1 MSELFEPIAEA
12 GKTKA
17 LICFP
22 YGGGWSSIFH
32 PWEHFVDETIAVVP
46 IQFPGRGARMDEPS
60 YSDLSRLIEET
71 AESLSKISLPLYLYG
86 GCFGGMCAYET
97 ARRLEE
103 AYDIHV
109 EALFLN
115 SLFAPQLIDTSEK
128 IGDLPEAEFISK
140 IREKGEL
147 PDEVLDDEEVLAFLL
162 DGIVADYKLY
172 ESYRY
177 CDRGTKLQTNL
188 HLFCKNRKELTD
200 PKYLAWQEYMQ
211 SDIHTHLIEAQN
223 LFQETALQNIAES
236 INTIIKGE

>member
-1 MSELFEPIAEA
+1 MNELFEPFAEA

-17 LICFP
+17 LVCFP
-22 YGGGWSSIFH
+22 YGGGRSSIFH

-46 IQFPGRGARMDEPS
+46 IQFPGRGARMDVPS
-60 YSDLSRLIEET
+60 YSDLSELIADT
-71 AESLSKISLPLYLYG
+71 AESLSWIDLPLYLYG

-103 AYDIHV
+103 TDHV
-109 EALFLN
+109 HVKALFIN
-115 SLFAPQLIDTSEK
+115 SLFAPKLIDSSEI

-162 DGIVADYKLY
+162 DGIAADYKLY

-177 CDRGTKLQTNL
+177 CDSGNKLHTNL
-188 HLFCKNRKELTD
+188 HLFCKSRNEMTD
-200 PKYLAWQEYMQ
+200 PKYLAWQEYIQ
-211 SDIHTHLIEAQN
+211 GDIHTHLIETQN
-223 LFQETALQNIAES
+223 LFQETALQNIAEA